1 MIVYRDYVT
10 LKIMG
15 QEINLFSE
23 ELDLGRNTVAEIN
36 SRYHYLGN
44 ELPNVAAAIFA
55 WQEVNGR
62 DLTGEELRQ
71 VMIDNHLISSA
82 I

>member
-1 MIVYRDYVT
+1 MLVYSDCATFKVLGKVIRLY
-10 LKIMG
+10 
-15 QEINLFSE
+15 SE
-23 ELDLGRNTVAEIN
+23 ELEHDRNTVAEIDEHL
-36 SRYHYLGN
+36 HYLGN

-62 DLTGEELRQ
+62 ELTNEELYQ
-71 VMIDNHLISSA
+71 VMIDNHLTSEA

>member
-1 MIVYRDYVT
+1 MIVYKDYLTFDV
-10 LKIMG
+10 MG
-15 QEINLFSE
+15 KTINLISNE
-23 ELDLGRNTVAEIN
+23 TAYGRNTVVEID
-36 SRYHYLGN
+36 SHYYYMDN
-44 ELPNVAAAIFA
+44 EPSNVATAIFA

-71 VMIDNHLISSA
+71 VMIDNDLISSA